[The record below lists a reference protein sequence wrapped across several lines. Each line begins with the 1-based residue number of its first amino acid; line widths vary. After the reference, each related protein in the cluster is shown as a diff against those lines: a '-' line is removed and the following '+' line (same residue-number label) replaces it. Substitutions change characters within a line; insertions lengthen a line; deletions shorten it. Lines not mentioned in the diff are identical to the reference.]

1 MDLKRIFSGRVVGL
15 IVFILAVLLLG
26 AMFNVKLEGMEE
38 GAVAVNP
45 VVAKKEEQKEEMLPG
60 VQKDGME
67 NMLGQFFGGNAKATS
82 GTVSA

>member
-38 GAVAVNP
+38 GAAVNMEE
-45 VVAKKEEQKEEMLPG
+45 KKKDMLSDM
-60 VQKDGME
+60 QKDGME
-67 NMLGQFFGGNAKATS
+67 NMLGSFFGGNTDTKSATVQPAK
-82 GTVSA
+82 

>member
-38 GAVAVNP
+38 GADVNP
-45 VVAKKEEQKEEMLPG
+45 AAKKEEQNEMLPG

-82 GTVSA
+82 GTVSAK